1 MWLINIH
8 TEKLEDFV
16 GAAPAYAILSHRWTN
31 DEPTFQDYVVN
42 PPSHSGSHSGNT
54 KIRDFCHLVR
64 NTKNVIHGLPRVNY
78 AWVDTVCIDKT
89 SSAELSE
96 AINSMWEWY
105 KRAKWCV
112 AYLSDVN
119 VENLDVRTDRDA
131 IRHQIQSSEWFTR
144 GWTLQELLAPQKVV
158 FYSKEWTYLGSKSAL
173 VPSALSTLRDPFG
186 LVTTIEIATSIDG
199 RILRGE
205 KPVQWASVAQRMSWA
220 SRRSTTRPEDAA
232 YCLLGLFD
240 LNMPLL
246 YGEGGPNAFR
256 RLQEQILHESDDDS
270 IFAFQLGSMGAA
282 LADSPEG
289 FKGCE
294 NIERVQTQRRKS
306 YVVVHQRLIL
316 SSPAIQVKNIRAS
329 SKANRRQ
336 FIIRLDCVAA
346 YPNAEGDVRQCQFQ
360 LIGLQ
365 QVGDQF
371 RRRQGIVNSVKDMTK
386 AEVDEKV
393 RKGEWSEVEMM
404 DFSIPIS
411 WRIAL
416 WRRGRHDLTAPVV
429 QTFTELDTPYFGGIL
444 SPRATPAASG
454 KPEDASSDEERSRE
468 ARQAFLELMSGP
480 EEPRLGG
487 ESFHNITLEE

>member
-1 MWLINIH
+1 MRLINIR

-16 GAAPAYAILSHRWTN
+16 GGTPAYAILSHRWTN
-31 DEPTFQDYVVN
+31 DEPTFQQYKAD
-42 PPSHSGSHSGNT
+42 PLACGGNT
-54 KIRDFCHLVR
+54 KIRDFCRLVR
-64 NTKNVIHGLPRVNY
+64 DSKNVMHGLPQVQW

-96 AINSMWEWY
+96 AINSMWDWY

-112 AYLSDVN
+112 AYLSDVS
-119 VENLDVRTDRDA
+119 VQDLDLRKDRDI
-131 IRHQIQSSEWFTR
+131 IRHSIQSSEWFTR
-144 GWTLQELLAPQKVV
+144 GWTLQELLAPQRVA
-158 FYSKEWTYLGSKSAL
+158 FYSKEWSYLGSKSPHI
-173 VPSALSTLRDPFG
+173 PSALSILRDP
-186 LVTTIEIATSIDG
+186 LDIVSTIEIATSIDG
-199 RILRGE
+199 RILRGH

-220 SRRSTTRPEDAA
+220 SRRSTSRPEDAA

-240 LNMPLL
+240 LKMPLL

-282 LADSPEG
+282 LADSPED

-294 NIERVQTQRRKS
+294 YIERVQTKRRKS

-336 FIIRLDCVAA
+336 FLIRLDCVKVS
-346 YPNAEGDVRQCQFQ
+346 PNIDTDRSQCKFQ

-365 QVGDQF
+365 QFGDQF

-393 RKGEWSEVEMM
+393 RKNEWSEVEMM

-416 WRRGRHDLTAPVV
+416 WRRGRHDLRAPPV
-429 QTFTELDTPYFGGIL
+429 QTFTGLDTPYFGGIL
-444 SPRATPAASG
+444 APPAGQTLFRSRS
-454 KPEDASSDEERSRE
+454 DASSDEDRTRKARE
-468 ARQAFLELMSGP
+468 AFLNLMTGP
-480 EEPRLGG
+480 EGRLPWG
-487 ESFHNITLEE
+487 ESQDAVES